1 MTIARILKSK
11 GGTIVT
17 VPQTMPVIG
26 VANVLRERGIGAVL
40 VTDVSGDLIGIVSE
54 RDIVRG
60 LAALGVELLEKAAG
74 TIMTSPVITCTPEDS
89 VQSAMEL
96 MTSRR
101 FRHLPVVESG
111 RLTGIVSIGDLVKQ
125 RIQAAEQE
133 AGHLREYIAM
143 AG

>member
-1 MTIARILKSK
+1 MTIARILKNKSASV
-11 GGTIVT
+11 VT
-17 VPQTMPVIG
+17 VPQSMPIIG

-60 LAALGVELLEKAAG
+60 LATLGSDLLEKAAG
-74 TIMTSPVITCTPEDS
+74 TIMTSPVITCVPEDT
-89 VQSAMEL
+89 VQCAMEM

-101 FRHLPVVESG
+101 FRHLPVVENG
-111 RLTGIVSIGDLVKQ
+111 RLVGIVSIGDLVKQ
-125 RIQAAEQE
+125 RIEMAEQE
-133 AGHLREYIAM
+133 AGHLRDYIAL

>member
-1 MTIARILKSK
+1 MTIARILKNK

-60 LAALGVELLEKAAG
+60 LATLGGELLEKAAG
-74 TIMTSPVITCTPEDS
+74 TIMTSPVITCTPEDT

-101 FRHLPVVESG
+101 FRHLPVIDNG
-111 RLTGIVSIGDLVKQ
+111 RLTGIVSIGDLVKL